1 MTDQILH
8 LREAN
13 SRYPD
18 VFPFLSTDSFYIV
31 EAVMI
36 TGSTSK
42 QEKTVIMRRM
52 HELAEKRV
60 GQHGSE
66 IKLCYVTVSSLYAS
80 YQLLARVQRI
90 RAA

>member
-13 SRYPD
+13 GRYLD
-18 VFPFLSTDSFYIV
+18 IFPLLFADRLYTV

-36 TGSTSK
+36 TGNTSR
-42 QEKTVIMRRM
+42 QEKTDIIRRL

-66 IKLCYVTVSSLYAS
+66 IKLCYVTVSPLHSCH
-80 YQLLARVQRI
+80 QLLARAHRI